1 MSASPGASNNGTKSV
16 KKDKIVPTIEFSKS
30 GGFYDEPISV
40 ELSAREM
47 ADGFNESIYYTTDG
61 SEPTSTSNHYSEP
74 ILIDK
79 TTVLKAKVIKK
90 DYLTNLSVASSY
102 IFPQRKLSLPVVSLS
117 LNPDYLWDD
126 MIGIYTDGKNGAY
139 YYKQDRYVNW
149 AQDWRRPVNVEYF
162 IDGKTVINQIGEMR
176 LMGGYSREKPQKSL
190 AVYANKRFG
199 TKRYNYKFFKEKES
213 KDEGYKSFIL
223 RNSGQDFNRSLMR
236 DAVNHYLIAGKI
248 DMDYQAYQ
256 PAIVFLN
263 GEYWGIHNVR
273 ERSND
278 HHIIANYGTEDI
290 DMLEDFT
297 LKNGTSDN
305 YNEFYSLVKRGNMT
319 YDELEKYLDI
329 EENLNYFILETF
341 ISNKDWPHN
350 NVVLWRKRDNGKWRW
365 LLKDTDYSTD
375 FANTVWFNALE
386 YIQKGTKPLNN
397 IMKVCLDNEQFRDQF
412 IDRYTVY
419 LGDIFKK
426 ETTVQL
432 VDSFA
437 NQISEEMVYARQRW
451 DLSYEAWEKNIISM
465 KNWMRSRP
473 DYVYGHL
480 QKRFS
485 LGKPVPVTID
495 KLSGENVQLRINDI
509 PLSENS
515 FKGKFFSGRE
525 MSIALNESEESK
537 FKYWVIEKNY
547 AEEKT
552 VQLLSDKVFGMN
564 LDSTIVSVQV
574 KAVYDELMPIV
585 DFDKGVLTVQSDIDD
600 SNIGALSQL
609 METFAEPILAI
620 NLENIKYTSDIPLD
634 SLFEIA
640 SPNRLIYTKQ
650 ELEGKNVVCK
660 NFASEIVLSTEYPFY
675 CPISFEAE
683 KVRVIRN
690 RYNNDNHYGYYPLI
704 LPFGLNEEELE
715 GKEVLTLSEDVFT
728 LISETKPNIPYFYCN
743 RAEGS
748 DRVILF
754 DAQNKTIH
762 ATPEIMEVKGT
773 SMSLKGNYL
782 FAGKEIGYFI
792 NSTIEPGYKP
802 GRLLVHKEC
811 DITPFTV
818 YMVDQSGKLPEKFQ
832 VGIGLVDNEKLNN
845 EPSLRIIPVQ
855 NGVLLRS
862 LKQIDVPIYTMDG
875 RLLNIVSIKDNEL
888 RVELSEGLYMIG
900 KQKVK
905 IGK

>member
-1 MSASPGASNNGTKSV
+1 
-16 KKDKIVPTIEFSKS
+16 
-30 GGFYDEPISV
+30 
-40 ELSAREM
+40 M
-47 ADGFNESIYYTTDG
+47 AEGFNESIYYTTDG

-79 TTVLKAKVIKK
+79 TTVLKAKIIKK

-149 AQDWRRPVNVEYF
+149 AQNWRRPVNVEYF

-223 RNSGQDFNRSLMR
+223 RNSGQDFNHSLMR

-451 DLSYEAWEKNIISM
+451 DLSYEAWKKNIISM

-552 VQLLSDKVFGMN
+552 VQLLSDKVFGMK

-609 METFAEPILAI
+609 METFAEPVLAI

-715 GKEVLTLSEDVFT
+715 GKEVLTLSEDVFS

-762 ATPEIMEVKGT
+762 ATPKIMEVKGT

-802 GRLLVHKEC
+802 GRLLVRKEC

-862 LKQIDVPIYTMDG
+862 LKQIDVPIYTMNG